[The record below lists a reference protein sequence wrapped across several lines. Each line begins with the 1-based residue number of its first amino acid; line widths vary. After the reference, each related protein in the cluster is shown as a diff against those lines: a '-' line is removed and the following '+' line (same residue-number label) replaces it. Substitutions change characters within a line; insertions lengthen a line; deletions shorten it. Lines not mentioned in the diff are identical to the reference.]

1 MSIFEKITVL
11 INVSDL
17 IVHTLLFVIA
27 LLTLIF
33 PLRDTFRKRSDTFSR
48 TKYEKEKASK
58 QGNQKVS

>member
-11 INVSDL
+11 INVSNL

-33 PLRDTFRKRSDTFSR
+33 SLRDTFRKRSDTFSR
-48 TKYEKEKASK
+48 MKYEKEKASK
-58 QGNQKVS
+58 QDNQKVS